1 MVEENKKKET
11 DGVKELRSMTTEL
24 NKQKE
29 NEKFQEIKKKKK
41 RRMARQCRKTQIMK
55 WDKVRVVSPNQFE
68 DLGDKEWRIRNQ
80 RLMN

>member
-29 NEKFQEIKKKKK
+29 NEKFQEIKKK
-41 RRMARQCRKTQIMK
+41 RK
-55 WDKVRVVSPNQFE
+55 
-68 DLGDKEWRIRNQ
+68 GGWRDNAGK
-80 RLMN
+80 LS